1 MIIYGK
7 NSVYEGLIEK
17 VKFDS
22 IYIEKGKRE
31 KFRNLINVANENNIP
46 VLFREKKEIE
56 KISRS
61 RKHQGICAS
70 LILPDNIV
78 EDENNFE
85 LTENI
90 KNILILDGITDTGNL
105 GAIVRSAVLL
115 NCHLLI
121 LPRDNSARLTPQT
134 FKASAGAIYKQRI
147 VYVNNIN
154 TWISILRENGYKII
168 SLCKEGKTDICE
180 IGKIEKAVCII
191 GSEHSGIRKSI
202 KKNSDYLVFIPS
214 TSKIDSF
221 NASVAAAIAMWEI
234 FQKKT

>member
-31 KFRNLINVANENNIP
+31 KFRNLINIANENNIP

-61 RKHQGICAS
+61 KKHQGICAS

-154 TWISILRENGYKII
+154 TWISILRENGFFSNVLWVSII
-168 SLCKEGKTDICE
+168 RPDCGAIPVVPILPHMRPLKKLPEN
-180 IGKIEKAVCII
+180 
-191 GSEHSGIRKSI
+191 GSW
-202 KKNSDYLVFIPS
+202 KK
-214 TSKIDSF
+214 
-221 NASVAAAIAMWEI
+221 WE
-234 FQKKT
+234 